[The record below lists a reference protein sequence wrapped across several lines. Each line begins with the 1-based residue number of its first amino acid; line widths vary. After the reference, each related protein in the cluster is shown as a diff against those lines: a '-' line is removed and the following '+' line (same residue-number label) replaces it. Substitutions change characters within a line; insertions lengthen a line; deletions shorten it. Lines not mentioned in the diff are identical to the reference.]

1 MLNELPKF
9 IGKQISIISS
19 SKEIFEISK
28 IEYENA
34 LKISGYK
41 DILIYKNSSVNENDK
56 NKKKK
61 RKRNTIWYNPDH
73 TQLM

>member
-1 MLNELPKF
+1 MNYLNSWVNKF
-9 IGKQISIISS
+9 RSFRLQRNYLK
-19 SKEIFEISK
+19 F
-28 IEYENA
+28 